1 MSELINTYKL
11 EIEDLK
17 YSNEKL
23 IEKNKI
29 FYSRSKNQK
38 RTILRLKKLIN
49 ELRKPS
55 KETIDDNWDCI
66 DDDLEFRE

>member
-17 YSNEKL
+17 ETNKKL

-29 FYSRSKNQK
+29 FYCRTKNQK
-38 RTILRLKKLIN
+38 RTILRLKKLIV
-49 ELRKPS
+49 ELRQS
-55 KETIDDNWDCI
+55 KKDTISDGWDCI
-66 DDDLEFRE
+66 EDQDEL